1 MKEKIIVGVM
11 RVMRERKKQREIKE
25 KVTMKMG
32 KRKKIVNRDERESN
46 CGGNKRDDRENK
58 LDDR

>member
-32 KRKKIVNRDERESN
+32 KRKEIVNRDERESN
-46 CGGNKRDDRENK
+46 CGGNKRDDRENN